1 MDIDNIKLTIKNL
14 SNELIDNIHKLVYS
28 QKGHELDVREYGSV
42 TIVEG
47 LEPEDA
53 MTANW
58 FYAGQ
63 SNVRVR
69 YSNNDNGDDMDLKY
83 LPIEKLIE
91 IYEFL
96 KNIL

>member
-1 MDIDNIKLTIKNL
+1 MHYNNKQI
-14 SNELIDNIHKLVYS
+14 
-28 QKGHELDVREYGSV
+28 EYAS
-42 TIVEG
+42 E
-47 LEPEDA
+47 
-53 MTANW
+53 
-58 FYAGQ
+58 